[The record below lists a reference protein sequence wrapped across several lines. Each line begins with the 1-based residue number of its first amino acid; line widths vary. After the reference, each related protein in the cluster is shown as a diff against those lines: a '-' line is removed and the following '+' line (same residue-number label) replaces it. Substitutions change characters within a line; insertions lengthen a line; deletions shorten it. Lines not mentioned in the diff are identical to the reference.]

1 MGFEKMLPYSI
12 STVLLPLLVRK
23 FYYKETLGKPH
34 LHHALWIMCVVVN
47 TLSGIAHMVN

>member
-12 STVLLPLLVRK
+12 STVLLPLLVMK

-34 LHHALWIMCVVVN
+34 LHQCS
-47 TLSGIAHMVN
+47 TSS